1 MATKV
6 KLIETGAVTGNR
18 NYGSDERGSTTRV
31 GKINFTRDNI

>member
-18 NYGSDERGSTTRV
+18 NYGSDERG
-31 GKINFTRDNI
+31 